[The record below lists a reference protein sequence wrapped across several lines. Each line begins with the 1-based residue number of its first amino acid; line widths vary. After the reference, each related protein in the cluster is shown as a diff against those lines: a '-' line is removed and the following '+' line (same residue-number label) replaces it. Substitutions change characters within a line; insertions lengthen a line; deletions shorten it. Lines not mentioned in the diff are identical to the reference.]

1 MRRQSNPHHV
11 LRPRPEQFDLFAQP
25 GDGSQPRMPDWRTLP
40 AETQQA
46 LTNLMVRL
54 ILEHVRD
61 DGCPGRA
68 EECEHD

>member
-1 MRRQSNPHHV
+1 MQRQSNPHHV
-11 LRPRPEQFDLFAQP
+11 LRSRTEQFDLFAQAS
-25 GDGSQPRMPDWRTLP
+25 DGGGQPRMPDWRTLP

-61 DGCPGRA
+61 GRPGQA
-68 EECEHD
+68 EERGHD

>member
-11 LRPRPEQFDLFAQP
+11 LRSRPEQFDLFAQP
-25 GDGSQPRMPDWRTLP
+25 GDGGPLRMPDWQALP

-54 ILEHVRD
+54 ILEHARD
-61 DGCPGRA
+61 GRPGPA
-68 EECEHD
+68 EERGHD

>member
-11 LRPRPEQFDLFAQP
+11 LRSRPGQFDLFAQP
-25 GDGSQPRMPDWRTLP
+25 SDGSQPRMPDWRTLP

-54 ILEHVRD
+54 ILEHVRN
-61 DGCPGRA
+61 DGRPGPA
-68 EECEHD
+68 EERGHD

>member
-11 LRPRPEQFDLFAQP
+11 LRSRPEQFYLFAQP
-25 GDGSQPRMPDWRTLP
+25 SDGSQPRMPDWRTQP

-61 DGCPGRA
+61 GRPEQA
-68 EECEHD
+68 EERGHD

>member
-11 LRPRPEQFDLFAQP
+11 LRSRPEQFDLLAQP
-25 GDGSQPRMPDWRTLP
+25 GGSGQPRMPDWRTLP

-54 ILEHVRD
+54 ILEHIRG
-61 DGCPGRA
+61 DGHPGQA
-68 EECEHD
+68 EERGHD

>member
-11 LRPRPEQFDLFAQP
+11 LRSRPGQFDLFAQP
-25 GDGSQPRMPDWRTLP
+25 SDGSPPRMPDWRTLP

-54 ILEHVRD
+54 ILEHVHGDPR
-61 DGCPGRA
+61 PEPA
-68 EECEHD
+68 EERGHD